1 MATNIAETSITIDDA
16 VAVIDTGRVK
26 EMVFDSQTKTARLV
40 EVWASKAS
48 CKQRKGRAGRVR
60 AGKCYKLYS
69 RHLEAG
75 TMRDRT
81 EPEIL
86 RLPLEQLCL
95 SVKVMGIDD
104 VFQFF
109 REAITHPNTSAI
121 EDALKALHQV
131 GALKENKLTALGR
144 HIAFIPAD
152 LRCSKLLI
160 YGATFGCLEASLTIA
175 AILTSKS
182 PFISTG
188 DHREEAKAARSSF
201 AKGKGDLLCDL
212 CAYETWQKKKCTG
225 VTTTTINTWC
235 KANLL
240 SLSTL
245 EDIASNKTYFLSSLI
260 EARWVPAG
268 YTSSTAS
275 DSSLNSC
282 GSNHTLL
289 QALLAAAL
297 NPQIARICLPEK
309 KFAAGIAGSI
319 EMDPEA
325 RKIKYFDRYNDRVFL
340 HPGSTLFDA
349 QGHGNASFISFWAK
363 MQTSKCFVR
372 EVTPLNAYSLLLFC
386 GSITYD
392 ESGKGLIV
400 DGWWK
405 LRGWMRI
412 GVLVS
417 KLRMILDD
425 LLNQKADDPA
435 LDISSQDVV
444 TLSRRLIELNGLDN

>member
-1 MATNIAETSITIDDA
+1 M
-16 VAVIDTGRVK
+16 AVIDTGRVK
-26 EMVFDSQTKTARLV
+26 EMIFDSQTNTARLI

-48 CKQRKGRAGRVR
+48 CKQRRGRAGRVR

-69 RHLEAG
+69 RHLEAN

-95 SVKVMGIDD
+95 SVKIMGIDD
-104 VFQFF
+104 VFHFF
-109 REAITHPNTSAI
+109 RNALTRPDTSAI

-131 GALKENKLTALGR
+131 GALKDNKLTALGR

-152 LRCSKLLI
+152 IRCGKLLI
-160 YGATFGCLEASLTIA
+160 YGATFGCLEACLTMA
-175 AILTSKS
+175 AILTSKC
-182 PFISTG
+182 PFLNSG
-188 DHREEAKAARSSF
+188 DHREEARAARLSF
-201 AKGKGDLLCDL
+201 AKAKGDILGDL
-212 CAYETWQKKKCTG
+212 CAFETWQKKKLDGTPG
-225 VTTTTINTWC
+225 SVINSWC
-235 KANLL
+235 KSNFL
-240 SLSTL
+240 SQSTL
-245 EDIASNKTYFLSSLI
+245 EDIASNKSYYLSSLI
-260 EARWVPAG
+260 EARWVPTDYGCSAAG
-268 YTSSTAS
+268 N
-275 DSSLNSC
+275 SSLNRFS
-282 GSNHTLL
+282 SSYNLL
-289 QALLAAAL
+289 RALLAAAL

-325 RKIKYFDRYNDRVFL
+325 RKIKYFDRYGDRVFL

-349 QGHGNASFISFWAK
+349 QGHGNASFISFWTK

-372 EVTPLNAYSLLLFC
+372 DVTPVNAYSLLLFC
-386 GSITYD
+386 GNISYD

-400 DGWWK
+400 DDWWK

-425 LLNQKADDPA
+425 LLDRKVNDPT
-435 LDISSQDVV
+435 LDISSDDAV
-444 TLSRRLIELNGLDN
+444 TLSRKLIELNGLDN